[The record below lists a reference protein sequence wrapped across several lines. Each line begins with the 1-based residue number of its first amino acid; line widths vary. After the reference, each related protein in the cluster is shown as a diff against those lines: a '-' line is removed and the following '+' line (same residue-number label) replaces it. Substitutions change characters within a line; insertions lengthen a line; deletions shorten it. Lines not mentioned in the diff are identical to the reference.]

1 MTQKCQSDDKNCPG
15 EIPERNLITGRFF
28 YDEAPLNRRIE
39 KEPSILQTAGAK
51 KPRDMRLD
59 ALRGLFLII
68 MAGVHSSTPVSHVL
82 QDPLGYNGAA
92 EGFIF
97 LSACLAGIVY
107 GKTYQQ
113 ADWPT
118 MSRRAWKRARQIY
131 LVHLAVLVPIVLI
144 VWALANALPPL
155 ATHFSDFLAHPW
167 SGLALMP
174 LLLHQPP
181 LFDILP
187 LYVIFLGVM
196 PWLLAIVRRRG
207 WGMILTV
214 SALGWLA
221 AQCKLDARLIG
232 DPTRLLPLRWGA
244 FNLLAWQFLWV
255 CGLALGETS
264 LRRPI
269 IKPELRLWLGVPAAT
284 IVFVGLLSR
293 HGFWPQAW
301 WDPDIF
307 LWMDKWTLGPL
318 RLLNFAAWAV
328 LLLAWNPRPPKW
340 FLAPTAL
347 LGRNSLSVFACHLP
361 LVIAAAVIVQQF
373 APPNAVQT
381 AIGLLVIALL
391 FVWAAWWEHHK
402 RRQVEATGAAS
413 SSTVKPPSPTTPANA

>member
-1 MTQKCQSDDKNCPG
+1 MW
-15 EIPERNLITGRFF
+15 RFF
-28 YDEAPLNRRIE
+28 YDEVPLNGRNE
-39 KEPSILQTAGAK
+39 TQPSVLQAVGAK

-59 ALRGLFLII
+59 ALRGLFLLI
-68 MAGVHSSTPVSHVL
+68 MAGVHAPTPVSHAM

-97 LSACLAGIVY
+97 LSACLAGMVY
-107 GKTYQQ
+107 GKTYRQ
-113 ADWPT
+113 ADWAT
-118 MSRRAWKRARQIY
+118 MSRRAWKRTRQIY
-131 LVHLAVLVPIVLI
+131 FVHLAVLLPIVLI
-144 VWALANALPPL
+144 AWALANTLPPL
-155 ATHFSDFLAHPW
+155 AAHFSDFLAQPW
-167 SGLALMP
+167 GSLALMP

-187 LYVIFLGVM
+187 LYVIFLGAV
-196 PWLLAIVRRRG
+196 PWLLPIARRHG

-221 AQCKLDARLIG
+221 AQDKLDTRLIG
-232 DPTRLLPLRWGA
+232 DPGRLLPLRWGA
-244 FNLLAWQFLWV
+244 FDLLAWQFLYV

-264 LRRPI
+264 FRRPI
-269 IKPELRLWLGVPAAT
+269 IKPELRLGLGVPAGA
-284 IVFVGLLSR
+284 IVLVGLLSR

-301 WDPDIF
+301 WNPDIF

-318 RLLNFAAWAV
+318 RLLNFAAWTT
-328 LLLAWNPRPPKW
+328 LLLAWNPNPPKW
-340 FLAPTAL
+340 FLAPVAL

-373 APPNAVQT
+373 ALPNAVQT

-391 FVWAAWWEHHK
+391 FVWAAWWEYRK
-402 RRQVEATGAAS
+402 RRRVEATGAAG
-413 SSTVKPPSPTTPANA
+413 SSTVRPPSPTTPADVRTVPL